1 MLLQLLQDL
10 LLLAGYVGSGGSFP
24 EPLSPKEEENYLTA
38 LAEGSEE
45 AREKL
50 ITHNLRLVAHIA
62 KKYVR
67 MGRDADDVIS
77 IGTIGLIKAVS
88 TYNAKR
94 GVALSSYASRCIENE
109 ILMSI
114 RLERKQVSEV
124 SIAEPI
130 GQDSDGN
137 NISIAEILGTDPDLI
152 FDTVRQRLDAERILC
167 AMQKSL
173 TQREAMVVRMRFGLF
188 GTQRMSQKEISNIL
202 GISRSYVSRIEKKAL
217 GKLNSALEMI

>member
-1 MLLQLLQDL
+1 
-10 LLLAGYVGSGGSFP
+10 
-24 EPLSPKEEENYLTA
+24 
-38 LAEGSEE
+38 
-45 AREKL
+45 
-50 ITHNLRLVAHIA
+50 
-62 KKYVR
+62 
-67 MGRDADDVIS
+67 
-77 IGTIGLIKAVS
+77 
-88 TYNAKR
+88 
-94 GVALSSYASRCIENE
+94 
-109 ILMSI
+109 MSI